1 MKWLG
6 YLRQCMDLL
15 QAGRSGDRILVGVTY
30 SAPVH
35 PGSEVKPASYT
46 MGAVSF
52 LGVNQPGR
60 VVDNPPPLAPRLMRE

>member
-6 YLRQCMDLL
+6 NLRQYIDLL
-15 QAGRSGDRILVGVTY
+15 QAGRPRDRIRVGAFS
-30 SAPVH
+30 SAPVRT
-35 PGSEVKPASYT
+35 GSEVDPLSYT

-60 VVDNPPPLAPRLMRE
+60 VDNPPPLAPRLMRE